1 MCVTPPVSTPVLGND
16 TTEIRR
22 AIGPAD
28 HAYRQTGPSTA
39 SVVEAVPERRSVS
52 GYLRPKANSL
62 LFAVPP
68 RLVYPE
74 PQ

>member
-28 HAYRQTGPSTA
+28 HAYRQTRRGA
-39 SVVEAVPERRSVS
+39 SVVEAVPERRSVG
-52 GYLRPKANSL
+52 GYLTPKANSM